1 MQTRQFELVMKQTR
15 STTRHL
21 NTGHRLI
28 INKLH
33 YMYHSL
39 KDWIG
44 LDCAV
49 FYVPANTV

>member
-1 MQTRQFELVMKQTR
+1 MET
-15 STTRHL
+15 S
-21 NTGHRLI
+21 
-28 INKLH
+28 
-33 YMYHSL
+33 